1 MKELTKSSRI
11 NRALQVIQHTNQGL
25 TVIDACREAGMPRS
39 SYYYIVKSNP
49 DAFIEAQEIIRIS
62 NMEQLAAIVVSKV
75 HILERMIQDGLAEE
89 TSPRDRV
96 SILREMDRQMD
107 KLMDSLQLD
116 NLYEMKAVDFLKQGP
131 ETSKQESKFSA
142 G

>member
-1 MKELTKSSRI
+1 MKELMKSSRI
-11 NRALQVIQHTNQGL
+11 NRALQVIQHTNQGM
-25 TVIDACREAGMPRS
+25 TVMDACREVGMPRS

-107 KLMDSLQLD
+107 KLMDSLQVD
-116 NLYEMKAVDFLKQGP
+116 NQVEAEAVDFLKQGP

>member
-11 NRALQVIQHTNQGL
+11 NRALQVIQHTNQGM
-25 TVIDACREAGMPRS
+25 TVMDACREIGMPRS

>member
-11 NRALQVIQHTNQGL
+11 NRALQVIQHTNQGM
-25 TVIDACREAGMPRS
+25 TVIEACREVGMPRS
-39 SYYYIVKSNP
+39 SYYYILKSNP

-89 TSPRDRV
+89 TSPRERIA
-96 SILREMDRQMD
+96 ILREMDRQMD
-107 KLMDSLQLD
+107 KLMDSLKVD
-116 NLYEMKAVDFLKQGP
+116 KPAEVKAADFLKQGP
-131 ETSKQESKFSA
+131 ETLKQDSRFFT